1 MSGARVTNS
10 PKSPLIS
17 MATTLSS
24 LLSDTHGWLI
34 CQRLALAA
42 LFGQPRKNFQ
52 RNHSVFLKP
61 SAFRGC
67 ARFTATVSIRQ
78 RHVGLVT
85 KEDDAGVHKGTRNRF
100 RGL

>member
-1 MSGARVTNS
+1 MSGAPCHKQS
-10 PKSPLIS
+10 QIS
-17 MATTLSS
+17 AHFDGNHTVEP
-24 LLSDTHGWLI
+24 LSDTHGWVI